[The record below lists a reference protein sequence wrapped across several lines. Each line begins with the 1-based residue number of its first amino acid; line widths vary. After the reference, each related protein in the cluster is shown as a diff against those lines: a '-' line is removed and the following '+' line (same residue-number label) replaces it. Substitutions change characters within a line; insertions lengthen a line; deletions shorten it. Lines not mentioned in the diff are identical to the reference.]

1 MDDVNEKQSVIEAI
15 NKRYP
20 ELENWLNRPN
30 WKDYD
35 KDDKIGYKAWYCDE
49 EGTGFRS
56 IKSQIIIKKSMKE
69 IFDYVA
75 DINNKPKYDH
85 SLDHCK
91 IVNKFDENY
100 RIDYYNYKGA
110 FLISNRDFYVA
121 VYYKRGDDFSE
132 MFCTNYS
139 NPKYPEIKKVVR
151 AELIYAGFQYKKV
164 EEGILVTYYTQ
175 GDMKLNQMLVN
186 TTLSE
191 VAKQVV
197 YLKKLLES

>member
-1 MDDVNEKQSVIEAI
+1 MDDVNEREKAIEAV
-15 NKRYP
+15 NKRKP
-20 ELENWLNRPN
+20 ELEEWLNRPI

-35 KDDKIGYKAWYCDE
+35 KDESVGYKAWYCDE

-56 IKSQIIIKKSMKE
+56 IKSKIIINKSMKE

-75 DINNKPKYDH
+75 DLNNKPKYDH

-91 IVNKFDENY
+91 EILKCDDNY
-100 RIDYYNYKGA
+100 FIQYYNYKGA
-110 FLISNRDFYVA
+110 FLISNRDFYIVS
-121 VYYKRGDDFSE
+121 YQKYDDNFSE
-132 MFCTNYS
+132 MFCTNFS
-139 NPKYPEIKKVVR
+139 DPKYPEVKGVVR
-151 AELIYAGFQYKKV
+151 AELIYAGFQFKKV
-164 EEGILVTYYTQ
+164 DGGVEVTYYTE

-197 YLKKLLES
+197 YLKKLLEN

>member
-1 MDDVNEKQSVIEAI
+1 
-15 NKRYP
+15 
-20 ELENWLNRPN
+20 
-30 WKDYD
+30 
-35 KDDKIGYKAWYCDE
+35 
-49 EGTGFRS
+49 
-56 IKSQIIIKKSMKE
+56 
-69 IFDYVA
+69 
-75 DINNKPKYDH
+75 
-85 SLDHCK
+85 
-91 IVNKFDENY
+91 
-100 RIDYYNYKGA
+100 
-110 FLISNRDFYVA
+110 
-121 VYYKRGDDFSE
+121 